1 MESTN
6 AYLLSSP
13 GSILVA
19 LVTFAFVIHRAWPRL
34 VQLKQND
41 KLAQPIATSNS
52 VSDLSVSKEPEVPE
66 GWWNGR
72 DVFELERRA
81 LFSQVIDDDPKA
93 RRLYN

>member
-34 VQLKQND
+34 VQQKQTD
-41 KLAQPIATSNS
+41 MLVQAIATSPNAS
-52 VSDLSVSKEPEVPE
+52 GLTVSKEPEIPE
-66 GWWNGR
+66 GWWTDR

-81 LFSQVIDDDPKA
+81 LFSQVIDDPKV
-93 RRLYN
+93 R